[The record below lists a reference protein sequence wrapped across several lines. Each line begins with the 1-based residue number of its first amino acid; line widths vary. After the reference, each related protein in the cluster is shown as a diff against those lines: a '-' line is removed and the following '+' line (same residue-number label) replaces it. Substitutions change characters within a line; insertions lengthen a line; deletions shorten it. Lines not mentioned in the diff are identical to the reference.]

1 MGCCQSTDAAVELKA
16 NTSPVDAPS
25 KEEAPIKA
33 AEEPAPPAAKVEKA
47 KEPEP
52 GKEAAPTG
60 AAADKEEAPTPPAPP
75 PRQKTVT
82 DIKVPPTWNRGQ
94 SLKLKL
100 SDGRQVQVEV
110 PPEVAAGDTFKW
122 TVPPAQ
128 PSAAAKPAEETP
140 KPPAPPQR
148 QATVTDIKVPPTWNR
163 GQSLKLKLSDGRQV
177 HVEVPPEVAAG
188 ETFKWTVPPAAKA
201 AAPPPEPEATKP
213 APVDEEY
220 DAAVKAASTDLA
232 ASAVQSGIQDA
243 MKAQAEEEA
252 AAAPAAAPEPAPA
265 PATLKKQP
273 SLLERAGTWL
283 FGTPE
288 KSTAE
293 TVPEEEEVAPSAAA
307 AAAAAAASAKGE
319 EPEVDAAVSAM
330 VSRAV
335 NTARD
340 EAAAEEADEKVGEG
354 QRGRR
359 LSAETVAWLETQGGD
374 WGKVEKPQEQNDAAA
389 KLQAAR
395 RGSAARKELDTQQEA
410 AIKVQAIARGTS
422 GRKAAAEIVDAK
434 DADEASKAAAR
445 ARVAKAAAA
454 APTAPV
460 ALVAFAVAADGR
472 VLTSTTAYDAAGR
485 DAPPKRGFLETLGAS
500 MKSLF
505 DPDPAAKEA
514 EEARAKAEAEAK
526 AAAEAEAAAK
536 AEAEAA
542 AKAEAEA
549 AAKAEAEA
557 AAKAAAP
564 GDEGGIGS
572 ALKALG
578 SSLRGLFRDEAKE
591 KATLLAEAEAK
602 VQAEKVYE
610 QDDEDFNPRWSRGRL
625 SSTSL

>member
-16 NTSPVDAPS
+16 NTTPVDAPS

-75 PRQKTVT
+75 QRQKTVT

-100 SDGRQVQVEV
+100 SDGRQVQ
-110 PPEVAAGDTFKW
+110 
-122 TVPPAQ
+122 
-128 PSAAAKPAEETP
+128 
-140 KPPAPPQR
+140 
-148 QATVTDIKVPPTWNR
+148 
-163 GQSLKLKLSDGRQV
+163 
-177 HVEVPPEVAAG
+177 VEVPPEVAAG

-505 DPDPAAKEA
+505 DPAAKEA